1 MLRRPF
7 ALLAASCAALAAPAV
22 AGAALTATAA
32 ASPNKGAAPLSVSL
46 DGTGSGAD
54 TGRTIVSWHWDFGD
68 GLTGDGAT
76 VSHDYATPGLYTVT
90 LTVTDDVGATA
101 SDTIAVRAQSLTF
114 ALDRHRLVFGRETV
128 ASGMLTP
135 AQAGIAVTIERRA
148 GSVWQPLATTTTDA
162 SGRYAAGF
170 APSAGGSVRARVRPT
185 GVTSAV
191 RSLAVLPR
199 LAVDRNP
206 GRAFLGA
213 VFRVQV
219 RPLSYVGRVV
229 VTTRRG
235 GRILGSSA
243 GRAEDGRL
251 RVRVPTPGVG
261 RFRVRLRFPAAG
273 GIASRTLAT
282 SAWSRAR
289 TLTVG
294 SRGRDVRAL
303 LRRLSELHYHVP
315 GISRRFGWAARD
327 SVVAFQK
334 AVGLSRSG
342 VVGTATWQALGRARI
357 LRPRHDRPRVHIEID
372 KTRQILL
379 VVRRGQVTG
388 VLPVS
393 TGATGNTPLGA
404 WRIYWKLPG
413 YNAVG
418 MYYSLFF
425 LRGFAIHGY
434 HSVPSWPASHGCART
449 PIWAAYWLYR
459 QSFVGERVYVYS

>member
-1 MLRRPF
+1 MSRSLS
-7 ALLAASCAALAAPAV
+7 ALLAATAALAAPAG

-32 ASPNKGAAPLSVSL
+32 ASPDKGAAPLSVSL

-54 TGRTIVSWHWDFGD
+54 AGRTIVSWHWDFGD
-68 GLTGDGAT
+68 GATGDGAT
-76 VSHDYATPGLYTVT
+76 VSHEYASPGLYTVT

-101 SDTIAVRAQSLTF
+101 SNTIAVRAQSLTF
-114 ALDRHRLVFGRETV
+114 ALDRHTVVFGRETM
-128 ASGMLTP
+128 ASGLLTP
-135 AQAGIAVTIERRA
+135 AQAGVAVTIERRA
-148 GSVWQPLATTTTDA
+148 GSVWEPLATATTDA
-162 SGRYAAGF
+162 SGRYAASF
-170 APSAGGSVRARVRPT
+170 APTTGGSVRARIAST
-185 GVTSAV
+185 GATSAELF
-191 RSLAVLPR
+191 LAVHPR
-199 LAVDRNP
+199 LVLDRNP

-213 VFRVQV
+213 LFRVQV

-235 GRILGSSA
+235 GRVL
-243 GRAEDGRL
+243 GRAVGRAQDGSL
-251 RVRVPTPGVG
+251 LVRVPTPGVG
-261 RFRVRLRFPAAG
+261 RFGVRLRFPAAS

-282 SAWSRAR
+282 SVRSSAR

-294 SRGRDVRAL
+294 ARGPDVRTL

-315 GISRRFGWAARD
+315 RVSRNFTWAAHD

-334 AVGLSRSG
+334 AVGLSRTG

-357 LRPRHDRPRVHIEID
+357 LRPRYALPAVHIEVD

-379 VVRRGQVTG
+379 IVRRGQVAG

-404 WRIYWKLPG
+404 WRIYWKSPG
-413 YNAVG
+413 YNAIG
-418 MYYSLFF
+418 MYYSMFF

-449 PIWAAYWLYR
+449 PIWAAYWVYR